1 MLSVIFI
8 WISVLIIYFDHLYFP
23 IQITEKYSI
32 VLCYRLPPAHFLA
45 AAQQSVCL
53 WGSWESTFLCS
64 WERRQLPLAIFV
76 TIAAILKSVLIWL
89 EHRPLVFICNHSRML
104 SVCKSLKP
112 HPLLHNKVKSRN
124 SRHQT
129 PDTRLEVKFK
139 SVLRII
145 MAMTIQSSEVKC
157 LKLLTT
163 RCVIIA
169 PSQLLTWGSEKKAF
183 VFWNLIT
190 AFFFPLNLLSTVVT
204 FSNRRHTLSNDLQIQ
219 NKTYLRLQ
227 KGNYW
232 IF

>member
-1 MLSVIFI
+1 MFKVEILRHKQSLKI
-8 WISVLIIYFDHLYFP
+8 P
-23 IQITEKYSI
+23 KITYTNKIGFKYSQKNW
-32 VLCYRLPPAHFLA
+32 VQLSSPPLLHVPRLPPSPHFLA

-64 WERRQLPLAIFV
+64 WESSLVPLPIFA
-76 TIAAILKSVLIWL
+76 TIAVILKSVLIWL

-157 LKLLTT
+157 
-163 RCVIIA
+163 
-169 PSQLLTWGSEKKAF
+169 
-183 VFWNLIT
+183 
-190 AFFFPLNLLSTVVT
+190 
-204 FSNRRHTLSNDLQIQ
+204 
-219 NKTYLRLQ
+219 
-227 KGNYW
+227 
-232 IF
+232 